1 METLVASLLV
11 AFVGFVLC
19 YLTEKLEFIPVHLDP
34 HREPILAG
42 LTGGAVG
49 FFTSMI
55 LLMVTHLMQ

>member
-19 YLTEKLEFIPVHLDP
+19 YIVEKLDVIPVHLDP
-34 HREPILAG
+34 HREPVLVG

-49 FFTSMI
+49 FFASMI
-55 LLMVTHLMQ
+55 LIMVTHLM